1 MNVSRDPVSIDLKL
15 GWNLISLPFPPAN
28 PAINS
33 VVNADHPV
41 DIVMAYD
48 NEKEEWL
55 ASRRSAYTGLFEG
68 DVTVMTADTAYFIR
82 TNISQEL
89 TLLRPPL
96 AITAETP
103 PPLPI
108 IYVGEGWNLVP
119 VLCHKFPPPN
129 FIWADDYFRTL
140 GADGWLKALTF
151 NPEEGAWESMGP
163 QSRGEVTIG
172 KGYWLYATKAG
183 MIIP

>member
-1 MNVSRDPVSIDLKL
+1 MNVSRDPVSIDLKP

-33 VVNADHPV
+33 VVNANHPA

-48 NEKEEWL
+48 NEKEAWL
-55 ASRRSAYTGLFEG
+55 PSRRDADTRLFAG
-68 DVTVMTADTAYFIR
+68 DVTVITADSAYFIR
-82 TNISQEL
+82 TPSAQSL
-89 TLLRPPL
+89 TLPRPPL

-103 PPLPI
+103 PPLRV
-108 IYVGEGWNLVP
+108 IYVGAGWNLVP
-119 VLCHKFPPPN
+119 FASNKFPPPDT
-129 FIWADDYFRTL
+129 IPAYEYFGTL

-151 NPEEGAWESMGP
+151 NPVEGTWESMGP
-163 QSRGEVTIG
+163 QSGGEVQLG